1 MNFGCIAEDRLPLI
15 SDLPPDDPARHHLAR
30 CARCRARVAALEAF
44 SDPETQ
50 PAGSHA
56 EQADAHLASILDR
69 EIYGPTASQS
79 LPEAR
84 TAERGGIGSILRILW
99 RPVLRPV
106 WAVGFVLLA
115 IVGFREMQQTVD
127 DRIVLREDGR
137 PATSALLLHEPT
149 LGKDDRI
156 TLRWSPWAGATHYA
170 VVLLDADLEEQRR
183 IETGHDPMW
192 TLETE
197 DSASLRAG
205 AYPFWRVIALRDGDV
220 IGSSKTA
227 PFLLP
232 RTP

>member
-15 SDLPPDDPARHHLAR
+15 SDLPPDDPARHHLAH
-30 CARCRARVAALEAF
+30 CARCRGRVAALEAF
-44 SDPETQ
+44 SNPRTQ
-50 PAGSHA
+50 PAGSRV
-56 EQADAHLASILDR
+56 EQADAHLASILHR
-69 EIYGPTASQS
+69 EIYGPSASRA
-79 LPEAR
+79 LLEAR
-84 TAERGGIGSILRILW
+84 TTEKGGIGSILRILW
-99 RPVLRPV
+99 RPGLRPV
-106 WAVGFVLLA
+106 WAVGIVLLA
-115 IVGFREMQQTVD
+115 IAGFGEIQRTRD

-137 PATSALLLHEPT
+137 PATSALLLHEST

-156 TLRWSPWAGATHYA
+156 TLRWSPKAGATYYA

-183 IETGHDPMW
+183 IETGPDPTW

-227 PFLLP
+227 PLLLP